1 MQVRMNKQ
9 QQHTDHGWEMCLMQN
24 LFPEVIMK
32 PKMDKPMWFSGRI
45 EFHKAKGHWL
55 TGNEAAYDLC
65 ANAGLEAAACYK

>member
-1 MQVRMNKQ
+1 
-9 QQHTDHGWEMCLMQN
+9 MQN